1 MVTERAASRTAVI
14 VCQGRA
20 AAHGRLA
27 PDRFA
32 DPTAMPLLRAEE
44 QAQVHLVRRGQ
55 PPAGTKP
62 RLGYEMIR
70 ASAEIM
76 VPRTVAI
83 DDAVRA
89 APTEQ
94 VVILGA
100 GLDGRAW
107 RLPLSG
113 ATFFEV
119 DHPAS
124 QQDKRDRAE
133 SLDGA
138 PPVFVPVD
146 FARDVLTD
154 ALESAGHR
162 ADAPT
167 VWVWE
172 GVVPYLTRPEVTA
185 TVAAVAAR
193 SAAGSR
199 LIVNYQSPS
208 LVSDLIRKTMSAVF
222 RTTGPWAGEPWRSA
236 WSPAAMSRLLA
247 LHGFAV
253 RADNDL
259 LTVATGLGVRLSQR
273 STLKNSRVAVAER

>member
-1 MVTERAASRTAVI
+1 MVAERAASRTAVI

-20 AAHGRLA
+20 AANGHLA

-44 QAQVHLVRRGQ
+44 QAQVHLVRHEQ
-55 PPAGTKP
+55 PPKGTTP
-62 RLGYEMIR
+62 RLAYEMIR

-83 DDAVRA
+83 DEAVLA
-89 APTEQ
+89 APAEQ

-107 RLPLSG
+107 RLKMPG

-124 QQDKRDRAE
+124 QKDKQDRAE
-133 SLDGA
+133 SLDGD

-162 ADAPT
+162 ADVPT
-167 VWVWE
+167 IWVWE
-172 GVVPYLTRPEVTA
+172 GVVPYLTRAEVTA
-185 TVAAVAAR
+185 TVAALAAR
-193 SAAGSR
+193 SASGSR
-199 LIVNYQSPS
+199 LVVNYQSPS
-208 LVSDLIRKTMSAVF
+208 LLSDLIRKSMSAVF
-222 RTTGPWAGEPWRSA
+222 RKSGPWAGEPWRST
-236 WSPAAMSRLLA
+236 WSAAAMSRLLA

-253 RADNDL
+253 REDRDL
-259 LTVATGLGVRLSQR
+259 LTVAATLGVVPKQQTSV
-273 STLKNSRVAVAER
+273 KNGRVAVAER

>member
-20 AAHGRLA
+20 VANGRLA

-44 QAQVHLVRRGQ
+44 QAQVHLVRREQ
-55 PPAGTKP
+55 PTSGASA
-62 RLGYEMIR
+62 RLAYEMIR
-70 ASAEIM
+70 ASGDIM

-83 DDAVRA
+83 DDAVLA
-89 APTEQ
+89 ASAPQ
-94 VVILGA
+94 IVILGA

-107 RLPLSG
+107 RLPLPD

-124 QQDKRDRAE
+124 QKDKQDRAE
-133 SLDGA
+133 SLDGN
-138 PPVFVPVD
+138 PPVYVPVD

-162 ADAPT
+162 ANVPT

-185 TVAAVAAR
+185 TVAAMAVR
-193 SAAGSR
+193 SASGSR
-199 LIVNYQSPS
+199 LIVNYQAPS
-208 LVSDLIRKTMSAVF
+208 LLNDMIRKSMSAVF
-222 RTTGPWAGEPWRSA
+222 RKSGPWAGEPWRSA

-247 LHGFAV
+247 THGFAV
-253 RADNDL
+253 RDDNDL
-259 LTVATGLGVRLSQR
+259 LTIATTLGVRLSQR
-273 STLKNSRVAVAER
+273 SSLKNSRVAVAAR